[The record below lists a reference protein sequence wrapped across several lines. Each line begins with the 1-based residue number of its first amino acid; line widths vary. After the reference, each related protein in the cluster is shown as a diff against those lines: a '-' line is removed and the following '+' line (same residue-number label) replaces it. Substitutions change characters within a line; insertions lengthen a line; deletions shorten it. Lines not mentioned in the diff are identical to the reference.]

1 MNVLVMGAGGVGGY
15 LGGLLGR
22 AGHRLTVIARGPHL
36 DALQSRGLRVETAV
50 EEPFELPVHALPA
63 PEPDVVADLV
73 LFTVKSYDVEEAIA
87 RIQLAIGPNTTVL
100 TLLNGVDS
108 GEQLAAAF
116 GPERVLDGAIYVESL
131 IRAPGVVA
139 QVGGPRRVVFGNRHA
154 ASGPRERRMLDAF
167 VSAGWNVELS
177 ENVLG
182 QLWSKFAYLGPFA
195 AVNTITGLGP
205 AKLCSEE
212 HCGRLMHTVVS
223 EYVAVGNAEG
233 AELPTEAVER
243 TMASLSQASV
253 GMSSMLR
260 DRIAGKRLESDALV
274 GTVVRRGAAHSVPT
288 PVTES
293 LYCLLGPMAN
303 GGATTL
309 G

>member
-15 LGGLLGR
+15 LGGLLAR
-22 AGHRLTVIARGPHL
+22 AGHRVTVIARGPHL
-36 DALQSRGLRVETAV
+36 DALQSQGLRVETAV
-50 EEPFELPVHALPA
+50 EEPFEVAVHALSA

-73 LFTVKSYDVEEAIA
+73 LFTVKSYDLEDAMA
-87 RIQLAIGPNTTVL
+87 RIQPAVGPDTTVL

-116 GPERVLDGAIYVESL
+116 GPERVLDGVIYVESF
-131 IRAPGVVA
+131 IRAPGIVA
-139 QVGGPRRVVFGNRHA
+139 QVGGPRRVAFGNRHGA
-154 ASGPRERRMLDAF
+154 NGARESRLLDAF
-167 VSAGWNVELS
+167 VSAGWNVEVS

-205 AKLCSEE
+205 AKLCTEAQGS
-212 HCGRLMHTVVS
+212 RLMHTVVG

-233 AELPTEAVER
+233 AELPADTIER
-243 TMASLSQASV
+243 TVASLRRASV
-253 GMSSMLR
+253 VMSSMLR
-260 DRIAGKRLESDALV
+260 DRIAGKRLESEALV
-274 GTVVRRGAAHSVPT
+274 GTIVRRGAAHGVPT

-303 GGATTL
+303 GGAEKL